1 MNDID
6 KDWIDD
12 MLEDDIPEYD
22 DLTEDNLSDHYCPQF
37 SWKVLH
43 LTQLPNVW

>member
-12 MLEDDIPEYD
+12 MLEDDFPEYD
-22 DLTEDNLSDHYCPQF
+22 DLTEDTLSDTYTDQ
-37 SWKVLH
+37 
-43 LTQLPNVW
+43 